1 MIGRKFKIMA
11 KNINEHS
18 KLFNKYKDRYD
29 RGGCTKEQLK
39 RLVMLEAITEEEYE
53 EITGEYFD
61 T

>member
-1 MIGRKFKIMA
+1 MIGSKLKVMA
-11 KNINEHS
+11 KKDTEHS

-53 EITGEYFD
+53 EITDEYYD

>member
-1 MIGRKFKIMA
+1 MA